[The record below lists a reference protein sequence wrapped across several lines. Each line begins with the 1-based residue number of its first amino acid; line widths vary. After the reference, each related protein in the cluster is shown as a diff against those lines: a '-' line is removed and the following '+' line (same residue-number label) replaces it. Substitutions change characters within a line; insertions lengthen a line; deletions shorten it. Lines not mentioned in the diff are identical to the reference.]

1 MPISKDFTS
10 IFSKEWEINFT
21 QCTPNGHLK
30 YTDLCNI
37 LQLTAASHSEIG
49 GISFVDMQVYN
60 QAWVLSRMRLEIVS
74 LPKWKDAVTVKTW
87 INTFENSRS
96 VRALEMY
103 VNGQKLIGVET
114 FWVVFNTLARRPEA
128 LALPFEHFKLYP
140 ENKATKKTFSKI
152 NITHEREIILKKT
165 VVLSDLDIVNH
176 VNNVKY
182 LEWCLDCVDE
192 ALILNQKITS
202 LDMNFLKELSFK
214 DEIIIHEN
222 LIEKELIFTIT
233 KQDKICFA
241 LQLNIK

>member
-1 MPISKDFTS
+1 M
-10 IFSKEWEINFT
+10 
-21 QCTPNGHLK
+21 
-30 YTDLCNI
+30 
-37 LQLTAASHSEIG
+37 
-49 GISFVDMQVYN
+49 
-60 QAWVLSRMRLEIVS
+60 
-74 LPKWKDAVTVKTW
+74 
-87 INTFENSRS
+87 
-96 VRALEMY
+96 
-103 VNGQKLIGVET
+103 
-114 FWVVFNTLARRPEA
+114 
-128 LALPFEHFKLYP
+128 ALPFEHFKLYP

-222 LIEKELIFTIT
+222 LVEKELIFSIT